1 MARTSA
7 AHHPSRQSATRISN
21 AGDQTRQR
29 RSQHRLPPK
38 RSVNSLSATQLERKR
53 ANDREAQRLIR
64 QRTKDRIDGLEQEI
78 SELRSENERLRRCL
92 KQRSLREADILHGR
106 HNFEPGSTSW
116 NRSKVMNVSRGRVA
130 PFHGEFSSSRFIS
143 TPYATWKL
151 TAMKIEAFQPAQEIS
166 QETCSPVAPDSF
178 TTSCASLASHATA
191 PLDMNSSLYYWGASA
206 TCSSSD
212 GSVDG
217 GHTQFERALPPPAYP
232 SFVPSYQVQQSSPV
246 TLHCVLPNGQI
257 HVLPPERQADDVINR
272 KFCNQASW
280 SL

>member
-1 MARTSA
+1 MAKTSA
-7 AHHPSRQSATRISN
+7 AHHPSRQSAMRISN

-38 RSVNSLSATQLERKR
+38 RSVSSLSAKQLERKR

-92 KQRSLREADILHGR
+92 KPRSPREADVLHSR
-106 HNFEPGSTSW
+106 HNFEPGNTSW
-116 NRSKVMNVSRGRVA
+116 NRSKVMNVSRGRLA
-130 PFHGEFSSSRFIS
+130 PFHETVQS
-143 TPYATWKL
+143 
-151 TAMKIEAFQPAQEIS
+151 AQETS

-178 TTSCASLASHATA
+178 TTSCATA

-206 TCSSSD
+206 ACASSD

-217 GHTQFERALPPPAYP
+217 VHTQFERALPPPVYP

-246 TLHCVLPNGQI
+246 TLHCVLPSGQI
-257 HVLPPERQADDVINR
+257 HVVPPERQVDDVINR
-272 KFCNQASW
+272 KVCNQASW